1 MKVLIVDFGAERLDL
16 LSAAMEK
23 FGVDYEIVL
32 HGFDLNNLGFKPQAV
47 ILSGSLHCS
56 YLEGSPDLDFQVFNL
71 GVPILGICYGMQLT
85 ALKFGGRVEKA
96 PVPEEGPTKVEFLG
110 GKLTNGLT
118 TETEY
123 MTHFDMVT
131 VVPKGF
137 TVTGKTAD
145 CPVASM
151 ENLDKNIYC
160 VQFHPEFFISHSDTV
175 IFENFLY
182 EICGFPRS

>member
-1 MKVLIVDFGAERLDL
+1 MKILIIDFGAERLDL

-23 FGVDYEIVL
+23 FGVDYEIVG
-32 HGFDLNNLGFKPQAV
+32 HGFDFNKLAFKPQAV

-56 YLEGSPDLDFQVFNL
+56 FLEGSPDLDFQVFNL
-71 GVPILGICYGMQLT
+71 GVPILGICYGMQLS
-85 ALKFGGRVEKA
+85 ALKFGGNVETA
-96 PVPEEGPTKVEFLG
+96 PVPEEGPTKVEFFG
-110 GKLTNGLT
+110 GRLTKGLS

-131 VVPKGF
+131 KVPDGF

-145 CPVASM
+145 CPVAAM
-151 ENLDKNIYC
+151 ENAEKNIYC
-160 VQFHPEFFISHSDTV
+160 VQFHPEFFISPSDTV

-182 EICGFPRS
+182 EICGFKRS